1 MDPNGNFI
9 NQGVTSGGADV
20 SGGFFG
26 GGGTSG
32 GADASGGFFGG
43 GVTSGGTT
51 SIVIGS
57 SVAQIIQADKE
68 TFAKFNA
75 AKDAY
80 NKAVKTASD
89 LKKVYDGAST
99 QVTNAKTAYDA
110 AVKKLADTTTAYND
124 ASKAYNDARTAY
136 YRQSFWTRN
145 PSDMIRHQNT
155 MNSISVTMP
164 GINGDIQF
172 KKMQYDMATKAAS
185 DIKTAYD
192 NAVKAETEAKAN
204 LDKLSNNNTTGT
216 TKTGFTTQEYA
227 SYEENTFDDYM
238 FQFFI
243 GSVSVVGLFVLFR
256 IIQKSK

>member
-9 NQGVTSGGADV
+9 NQ
-20 SGGFFG
+20 
-26 GGGTSG
+26 GGTSG

-43 GVTSGGTT
+43 GVTSAGTT
-51 SIVIGS
+51 SIVSGS
-57 SVAQIIQADKE
+57 SVAQIIQAGKE
-68 TFAKFNA
+68 TSAKFNA

-89 LKKVYDGAST
+89 LKKVYDGASI

-110 AVKKLADTTTAYND
+110 AVKKLADTTTAYNK
-124 ASKAYNDARTAY
+124 ASQAYNDAQAAY
-136 YRQSFWTRN
+136 NRQSPWTRN
-145 PSDMIRHQNT
+145 PFAKIHHQNT
-155 MNSISVTMP
+155 MNSISVTML

-204 LDKLSNNNTTGT
+204 LDTWSDNNTTGT

>member
-1 MDPNGNFI
+1 MDSNGNFI
-9 NQGVTSGGADV
+9 NQRGTSGGFGV
-20 SGGFFG
+20 SGELII

-32 GADASGGFFGG
+32 GLGASGELIIGG
-43 GVTSGGTT
+43 INSGGTT
-51 SIVIGS
+51 SIVSGS
-57 SVAQIIQADKE
+57 SAEKIIQAGKE
-68 TFAKFNA
+68 TLAKFNA

-110 AVKKLADTTTAYND
+110 AVKKLADTTTAYNQ
-124 ASKAYNDARTAY
+124 ASQAYNDAKAAY
-136 YRQSFWTRN
+136 NRQSFWTRN
-145 PSDMIRHQNT
+145 PSAMIRHQNT
-155 MNSISVTMP
+155 MNSISVTML

-204 LDKLSNNNTTGT
+204 LDTWSDNNTTGT